1 MDSLQAQGALDNPAR
16 QRATAR
22 RLRLDSQPHASRP
35 NPELQRVE
43 RASRG

>member
-22 RLRLDSQPHASRP
+22 RLRLDSQPHVPQPLEFQS
-35 NPELQRVE
+35 VE